1 VRRLA
6 ALALPAVAALLL
18 AGCGGGPS
26 GPVSGKGSGPLKWAE
41 EPLLF
46 TPGTLP
52 GDRILTG
59 WLRNDSVRRVRVNL
73 PDVRA
78 LARDGDRV
86 AASPVFLN
94 TFGKSLWSPGRGP
107 DVMPDSELVRTGR
120 MALLKPGEKIPFTV
134 AWHAKDGT
142 PVVVDYG
149 AGSLRVPG

>member
-1 VRRLA
+1 MRRLA
-6 ALALPAVAALLL
+6 APALLAAAALL
-18 AGCGGGPS
+18 AGCGGSDGQ
-26 GPVSGKGSGPLKWAE
+26 VSGKGSGPLKWAE

-46 TPGTLP
+46 TPDTLP

-78 LARDGDRV
+78 FARDGDRV

-107 DVMPDSELVRTGR
+107 EVMPDSELVRTGR
-120 MALLKPGEKIPFTV
+120 IAFLKPGEKVPFTV